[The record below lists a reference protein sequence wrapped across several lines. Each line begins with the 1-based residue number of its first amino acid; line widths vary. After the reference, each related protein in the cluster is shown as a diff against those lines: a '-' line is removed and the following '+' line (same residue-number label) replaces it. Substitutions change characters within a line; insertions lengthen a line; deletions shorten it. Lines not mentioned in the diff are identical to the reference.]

1 MKLKKSEL
9 KDLIR
14 EELHKLNEAAPKVG
28 SILHFNDGEE
38 WKVTKIVGNPSS
50 PRGVF
55 ALPHGKSKN
64 KYVSVA
70 LQFSMDDIK
79 DGVKRITESKT
90 FKGK

>member
-70 LQFSMDDIK
+70 LQFSMADIK
-79 DGVKRITESKT
+79 NGVKRITESK
-90 FKGK
+90 F